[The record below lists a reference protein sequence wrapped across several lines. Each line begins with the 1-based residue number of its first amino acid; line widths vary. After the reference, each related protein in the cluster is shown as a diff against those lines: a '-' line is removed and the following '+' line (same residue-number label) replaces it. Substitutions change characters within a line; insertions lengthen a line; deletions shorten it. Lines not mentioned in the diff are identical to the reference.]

1 MLAGQ
6 TRNMSSFVPH
16 FIAGVSVGVISTGI
30 FGIYQYP
37 DFSYIT
43 ALPLLTGICGAL
55 TPDMDIKS
63 KSSMLMYLVYTVIAL
78 WLFYT
83 GEVFYAFLL
92 LLYSIIPQF
101 FSHRGFIHSG
111 IFGLLS
117 GSGIFA
123 IAYYS
128 AELSFEACLAISLS
142 YFFGFLSHILLD
154 DL

>member
-1 MLAGQ
+1 
-6 TRNMSSFVPH
+6 MSSFIPH

-37 DFSYIT
+37 DFSYVT

-111 IFGLLS
+111 IV
-117 GSGIFA
+117 A

-128 AELSFEACLAISLS
+128 ASLSFEACLAISLS